1 MCIIR
6 CHLQISYETKG
17 AVFFCPSTQLVLT
30 TVKKKLVNT
39 QSMYFNNREL
49 RFSIF
54 FSREIHWAVVFNIR
68 TYCLHL
74 YQNQTGISLYHIQ
87 QKQMPS
93 VNWEERK
100 LGRMNHVAHRR
111 HLLLLNMVQ
120 GAAFLVLIEV

>member
-1 MCIIR
+1 MDQGTATQNNNPT
-6 CHLQISYETKG
+6 HLKPPHPSSH
-17 AVFFCPSTQLVLT
+17 CPLKPNLT
-30 TVKKKLVNT
+30 R
-39 QSMYFNNREL
+39 SP
-49 RFSIF
+49 
-54 FSREIHWAVVFNIR
+54 
-68 TYCLHL
+68 LHL
-74 YQNQTGISLYHIQ
+74 YQNQKGSSLYHIQ